1 MDTNPEM
8 LDFVKAMSS
17 AERLRVIGVLA
28 RGRATQ
34 SQIAEQLHL
43 TVRDVYNHL
52 AFLTHVSVVTET
64 DGVYDLNEKAIEA
77 LARGQLE
84 SKRLRYE
91 DQPQDVRKVFK
102 AYLNADGTLK
112 QIPMDAKKLLVILNF
127 IVEVFSFDAT
137 YTEKEVNTILRRFH
151 VDTAALR
158 RYLVDHGL
166 MDRESDGTKYWR
178 VKKEME

>member
-84 SKRLRYE
+84 SKRPQYE
-91 DQPQDVRKVFK
+91 DKPQDVRKVLK
-102 AYLNADGTLK
+102 AYLNTDGTLK
-112 QIPMDAKKLLVILNF
+112 QIPMDTKKLLVILNF
-127 IVEVFSFDAT
+127 VVDVFSFDAT

-178 VKKEME
+178 VKKELA

>member
-84 SKRLRYE
+84 SKRPQYE
-91 DQPQDVRKVFK
+91 DKPQDVRKVLK
-102 AYLNADGTLK
+102 AYLNTDGTLK
-112 QIPMDAKKLLVILNF
+112 QIPMDTKKLLVILNF
-127 IVEVFSFDAT
+127 VVDVFSFDAT

-178 VKKEME
+178 VKKEKE